1 MKCAKSKKKVK
12 WLIDKKF
19 VNSIKY
25 SLLKDKYEI
34 AGSILFKDVNC
45 KGDICDKLLL
55 KDRHLLVF
63 EHDRILLLY

>member
-25 SLLKDKYEI
+25 SLLKDKNPKVHLEVSNLLDH
-34 AGSILFKDVNC
+34 GDMKVGFKIFTFKMEEN
-45 KGDICDKLLL
+45 L
-55 KDRHLLVF
+55 
-63 EHDRILLLY
+63 